1 MEVQPNII
9 VPLGYG
15 RYARSDV
22 ITVLEP
28 IEEQEERGPGRRTRV
43 HVEGRTQPIVA
54 SRTEATILRDMTRVP
69 MEVAEA
75 RAAMNLL
82 QDLLDDF
89 AEVGPML
96 RRSIREEAGI
106 DINMI
111 ETRIRRVLTDGAEG

>member
-28 IEEQEERGPGRRTRV
+28 IEDEERGPGRRTKV
-43 HVEGRTQPIVA
+43 YVEGRPHPIIA

-69 MEVAEA
+69 AEVAEA
-75 RAAMNLL
+75 RAALNLL
-82 QDLLDDF
+82 QDLLEDF

-106 DINMI
+106 DIDAL
-111 ETRIRRVLTDGAEG
+111 EKRLRRVLADGWEG

>member
-28 IEEQEERGPGRRTRV
+28 IEDHEERGPGRRTKV
-43 HVEGRTQPIVA
+43 YVEGRPHPIIA

-69 MEVAEA
+69 SEVAEA
-75 RAAMNLL
+75 RAALNLL
-82 QDLLDDF
+82 QDLLEDF

-106 DINMI
+106 DIDAL
-111 ETRIRRVLTDGAEG
+111 EKRIRRVLADGWEG